1 MCFHTYNFGVII
13 ILSFLNTVWPYAVAI
28 LVFILLI
35 VIHELG
41 HFFAAKSCKVKVN
54 EFAVGF
60 GPKIFGK
67 RWGETYYRFNII
79 PLGGY
84 CAMEGEDEQSSEPRA
99 FCNAKAW
106 KRFIIVV
113 SGALCNILLGLI
125 LSAIILC
132 SQSLLSTTT
141 VAKFDENAKSAQ
153 SGLQVG
159 DKIIAVDSRRVFTVN
174 DLSYTF
180 TNVEGDKVDL
190 TVKRD
195 GKKVVLNDVTFNTA
209 EENGI
214 NYLQVDFFVLGQ
226 EKTFG
231 NVIVEAFK
239 TTLSYARIVWMS
251 LIDLITGKY
260 GLSAVSGPVGL
271 TQVLSESAQN
281 GLLNLLPIMTLI
293 TINLGVFN
301 LLPLPA
307 LDGGRLLFI
316 LFEMIFGKKVPEKFE
331 GWVHA
336 AGFALLIGLMLLVTA
351 KDIWMWI
358 AR

>member
-1 MCFHTYNFGVII
+1 MIF
-13 ILSFLNTVWPYAVAI
+13 ILSLLNTIWPYAVAI

-35 VIHELG
+35 VIHEFG
-41 HFFAAKSCKVKVN
+41 HFIAAKAARVKVN

-60 GPKIFGK
+60 GPKIFGRK
-67 RWGETYYRFNII
+67 WGETYYRFNII

-106 KRFIIVV
+106 KRFIIVIA
-113 SGALCNILLGLI
+113 GAAFNILLGLI
-125 LSAIILC
+125 LSAIILS

-141 VAKFDENAKSAQ
+141 VAKFDEGAKSAQ
-153 SGLQVG
+153 SGLKVG
-159 DKIIAVDSRRVFTVN
+159 DKIVAVDSRRVFTVY

-180 TNVEGDKVDL
+180 TNVEGDKVDI

-195 GKKVVLNDVTFNTA
+195 GEKVVLKDVTFNTA
-209 EENGI
+209 QQDDI

-226 EKTFG
+226 EKTFFNIIG
-231 NVIVEAFK
+231 ESVK

-260 GLSAVSGPVGL
+260 GISAVSGPVGL
-271 TQVLSESAQN
+271 TQVLSESARN
-281 GLLNLLPIMTLI
+281 GLLDLLPIMTLI

-316 LFEMIFGKKVPEKFE
+316 LFEMIFRRKVPAKFE

-351 KDIWMWI
+351 KDIWTWI
-358 AR
+358 AG

>member
-1 MCFHTYNFGVII
+1 M
-13 ILSFLNTVWPYAVAI
+13 NTIWPYAVAV

-35 VIHELG
+35 VIHEFG
-41 HFFAAKSCKVKVN
+41 HFLTAKLCGVRVN

-67 RWGETYYRFNII
+67 KIGETYYRFNII

-84 CAMEGEDEQSSEPRA
+84 CAMEGEDEHSDEPRA

-106 KRFIIVV
+106 KRFVIVI
-113 SGALCNILLGLI
+113 SGALCNLLLGLV
-125 LSAIILC
+125 LSAIILA

-141 VAKFDENAKSAQ
+141 VAKFDENAKSQQ
-153 SGLQVG
+153 SGLAVG
-159 DKIIAVDSRRVFTVN
+159 DKIVMVDSRKVFTVY

-180 TNVEGDKVDL
+180 TNVEGDTVDI

-195 GKKVVLNDVTFNTA
+195 GKKVLLEDVTFNTD
-209 EENGI
+209 EHDGV
-214 NYLQVDFFVLGQ
+214 NYLQIDFYVLGQ

-231 NVIVEAFK
+231 SMISHSFK

-251 LIDLITGKY
+251 LIDLVTGKY

-271 TQVLSESAQN
+271 TQVLSETAQS
-281 GLLNLLPIMTLI
+281 GLMDLLPVMTLI

-316 LFEMIFGKKVPEKFE
+316 LFEMIFRRKVPEKFE

-336 AGFALLIGLMLLVTA
+336 AGFALLLGIMVIVTA

-358 AR
+358 AG

>member
-1 MCFHTYNFGVII
+1 MII
-13 ILSFLNTVWPYAVAI
+13 ILSVLNSIWPYAVAV

-41 HFFAAKSCKVKVN
+41 HFLAAKSCGVKVN

-67 RWGETYYRFNII
+67 RIGETYYRFNII

-84 CAMEGEDEQSSEPRA
+84 CAMEGEDEQSNEPRA

-106 KRFIIVV
+106 KRFIIVIA
-113 SGALCNILLGLI
+113 GALCNLLLGLV
-125 LSAIILC
+125 LSAIILA
-132 SQSLLSTTT
+132 SQSLLLTTT
-141 VAKFDENAKSAQ
+141 VAKFDQNAKSQQ
-153 SGLQVG
+153 SGLAVG
-159 DKIIAVDSRRVFTVN
+159 DKIVAVDSRRVFTVY

-180 TNVEGDKVDL
+180 TNVEGDSVDI

-195 GKKVVLNDVTFNTA
+195 GKKVLLEDVTFNTA
-209 EENGI
+209 QEDGI
-214 NYLQVDFFVLGQ
+214 NYLQVDFFVLGE
-226 EKTFG
+226 EKTFLNLVG
-231 NVIVEAFK
+231 HSFK
-239 TTLSYARIVWMS
+239 TTLSYARVVWMS

-271 TQVLSESAQN
+271 TQVISESAQS
-281 GLLNLLPIMTLI
+281 GLMDLLPIMTLI

-316 LFEMIFGKKVPEKFE
+316 LFEMIFRRKVPEKFE

-336 AGFALLIGLMLLVTA
+336 AGFALLLGIMLLVTA

-358 AR
+358 AG